1 MYFQL
6 QRSSGMTFLQEFGW
20 GCDPARVKR
29 ADPGLSRLRLKL
41 EIILTPGC
49 VSPWLP

>member
-6 QRSSGMTFLQEFGW
+6 QQSSRITFLQEFDCA
-20 GCDPARVKR
+20 CDPERVKQ
-29 ADPGLSRLRLKL
+29 AEPGLSWLRLKL